1 MSYMPQLQG
10 PVFPVKAGKGLFKQ
24 RPSGFFF
31 FFFLEKFLFNRLWA
45 KVIQVFSELT
55 EIDSSQGGEG
65 INLVG
70 PSPGP

>member
-24 RPSGFFF
+24 CPSGFF
-31 FFFLEKFLFNRLWA
+31 FFFLEKFLFSRLWA
-45 KVIQVFSELT
+45 KVIQMFSELT
-55 EIDSSQGGEG
+55 EIDSSQEGEG